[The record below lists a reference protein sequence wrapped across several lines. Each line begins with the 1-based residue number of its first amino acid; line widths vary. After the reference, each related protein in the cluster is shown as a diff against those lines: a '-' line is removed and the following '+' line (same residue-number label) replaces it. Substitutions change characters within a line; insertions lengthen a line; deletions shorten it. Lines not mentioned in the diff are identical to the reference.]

1 METPEQIEA
10 QPAEKSENIR
20 RGIYILPNLI
30 TAGSLFAGFYSMV
43 ATLNGNY
50 GSAAIWIFIS
60 AICDGLD
67 GKVARM
73 TSSTSQFGVEFDSL
87 ADLVAFGVT
96 PGLMMYAWALKPF
109 GRLGWLAAFLFV
121 VCGALRLARFN
132 VQVNTVESKRFVGLP
147 IPAAASMVASTVLLF
162 NHFGWP
168 SSYKKLA
175 ILALIYLLAF
185 LMVSS
190 VKYYSFKDPELIK
203 KQPFGFLVLAVVLLI
218 IIVAEPAVMMFVIM
232 LSYVLSGPIGLLLSL
247 PRRRR
252 LEKAI
257 HRGHEELL
265 HEAAATEGDESSR

>member
-1 METPEQIEA
+1 MDLEML
-10 QPAEKSENIR
+10 EKPIDKGESIK

-43 ATLNGNY
+43 STLNSNY
-50 GSAAIWIFIS
+50 STAAVLIFI
-60 AICDGLD
+60 AAVCDGLD

-73 TSSTSQFGVEFDSL
+73 TGTTSKFGIEFDSL

-109 GRLGWLAAFLFV
+109 GRLGLLAAFLFV

-147 IPAAASMVASTVLLF
+147 IPAAACMVASTVLLF
-162 NHFGWP
+162 NHQGWP

-175 ILALIYLLAF
+175 IIGLIYLLAF

-190 VKYYSFKDPELIK
+190 LRYYSFKDPALIK
-203 KQPFGFLVLAVVLLI
+203 RQPFGFLLLAVVLLI
-218 IIVAEPAVMMFVIM
+218 VVASEPVVMTFSIMF
-232 LSYVLSGPIGLLLSL
+232 LYVLSGLVDFVLTW

-252 LEKAI
+252 LEKAV
-257 HRGHEELL
+257 HKGHEAV
-265 HEAAATEGDESSR
+265 HRD